1 MLPCILP
8 GSDPTETELNIVR
21 TAFRGLKTAPTR
33 TNLQGQ
39 TVESMSQDAL
49 YKYMHASQWLVC
61 TVLLC
66 ELSTCPTESA
76 LNFLHLRLCTLP
88 TEWLHLHFCV
98 IRVVLVQHAH

>member
-76 LNFLHLRLCTLP
+76 STFSTCVYALCPPSGFTF
-88 TEWLHLHFCV
+88 TSASYE
-98 IRVVLVQHAH
+98 